1 MNLLGDLGSLVSMLQ
16 TVGYFLIAL
25 MIIVAVHELGHYWM
39 GRICGIHAVTF
50 SLGFGPVLIRRRDR
64 HGTMWQIAALPL
76 GGFVKFLGDADGASA
91 RPDEQTL
98 AGLSSNEKRHT
109 LHGAPLWARML
120 TVIAGPAANILLTAV
135 LLAGM
140 ILWQGVAT
148 EPPAV
153 GAMHAV
159 TGFPDGL
166 KPGDVITSVDGQPT
180 PDLAA
185 LVDVTQ
191 ALPPL
196 PEVAYGVLRDG
207 QALTVVDA
215 HPVPPL
221 VLDVQPKSAAL
232 DAGIQAG
239 DLVTALNGVPV
250 HSFGEMP
257 AIVAAQE
264 GAPMQVTLLRE
275 GKTLDLTLTPR
286 RRDLPDGNG
295 GFETRWLIGL
305 TGGALFDPATRTPG
319 LIEAV
324 DLSGAATWNLITTNV
339 SGMAHVLS
347 GAISTCNLS
356 GPIGMAEVVG
366 QAARSGLNAFV
377 QILAIVSLAVGIM
390 NLLPIPVLDGG
401 HLVFHVYEAI
411 MRRPPS
417 NGAMQLLTSLGLALL
432 LGLMVFAL
440 SNDLTCT

>member
-1 MNLLGDLGSLVSMLQ
+1 MGFVSDLSDLWSMLQ
-16 TVGYFLIAL
+16 TIGYFLIAL

-39 GRICGIHAVTF
+39 GRICGIHAAVF
-50 SLGFGPVLIRRRDR
+50 SLGFGPTLVRRRDR
-64 HGTMWQIAALPL
+64 HGTLWQIAALPL
-76 GGFVKFLGDADGASA
+76 GGYVKFLGDADGASA
-91 RPDEQTL
+91 RPDEATL
-98 AGLSSNEKRHT
+98 AGLSSNEMRHT

-120 TVIAGPAANILLTAV
+120 TVIAGPAANIALTAV

-140 ILWQGVAT
+140 ILWQGVASD
-148 EPPAV
+148 PPAV
-153 GAMHAV
+153 GSLRTV
-159 TGFPDGL
+159 TGFADGL
-166 KPGDVITSVDGQPT
+166 KPGDVITSVNGTPT

-185 LVDVTQ
+185 LVVATQ

-196 PEVAYGVLRDG
+196 PEVSYGVLRGG
-207 QALTVVDA
+207 QARTVVDT

-232 DAGIQAG
+232 DAGIQPG

-257 AIVAAQE
+257 AIVAAQD
-264 GAPMQVTLLRE
+264 GAPLQVTLLRE

-319 LIEAV
+319 LIETAQMA
-324 DLSGAATWNLITTNV
+324 GAATWGLITTNI
-339 SGMAHVLS
+339 SGMGHVLT

-366 QAARSGLNAFV
+366 QAARSGFSAFV

-401 HLVFHVYEAI
+401 HLMFHIYEVVF
-411 MRRPPS
+411 RRPPS
-417 NGAMQLLTSLGLALL
+417 NGAMQLLTTLGLALL